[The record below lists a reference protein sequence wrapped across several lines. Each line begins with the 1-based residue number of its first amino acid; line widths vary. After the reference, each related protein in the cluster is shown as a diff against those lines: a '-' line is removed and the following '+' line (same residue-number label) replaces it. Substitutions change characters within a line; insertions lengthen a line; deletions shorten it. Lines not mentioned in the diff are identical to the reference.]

1 MLTIRLSRIGKRK
14 QPTYRII
21 VIEKHRD
28 PWAKYLELLGNY
40 NPRSKQLE
48 VKIDRVKYWVSK
60 GAELSASVNNLLIK
74 TGQLEGKKM
83 KVVKITS
90 QRQEKITAQKKAATP
105 AEPTPEK
112 PEIPEAP
119 ETVKAEAES
128 VKE

>member
-40 NPRSKQLE
+40 NPRSKQLV

-74 TGQLEGKKM
+74 TGNLEGGKK
-83 KVVKITS
+83 KVVKITAK
-90 QRQEKITAQKKAATP
+90 RQEKITAQKKASAPVET
-105 AEPTPEK
+105 APEK
-112 PEIPEAP
+112 TEA
-119 ETVKAEAES
+119 KAEAEP